1 MKIIEWH
8 GGPSLPDLPRLS
20 EPRNIKLKYIIA
32 DLVLEV
38 PWQPVPPYKTI
49 VEVLGHDR
57 HGNFLSLKSYLS
69 LVFY

>member
-32 DLVLEV
+32 DLVLDV

-49 VEVLGHDR
+49 VEILGRDR
-57 HGNFLSLKSYLS
+57 QGNFLSLKSYLS
-69 LVFY
+69 YVFY

>member
-32 DLVLEV
+32 DLVLDV
-38 PWQPVPPYKTI
+38 PWQPVPPY
-49 VEVLGHDR
+49 
-57 HGNFLSLKSYLS
+57 
-69 LVFY
+69 

>member
-20 EPRNIKLKYIIA
+20 EPHNIKLKYIIA

-49 VEVLGHDR
+49 VEILGHDR
-57 HGNFLSLKSYLS
+57 HDNFLSLKSYLS
-69 LVFY
+69 YVFY